1 MQGKLWLK
9 GSLIEMIYL
18 GHSPGTIR
26 ILYKI
31 NKTSNIVADTPVG
44 KMSSI
49 AVEEVVKQGT
59 TFGAIM
65 CCA

>member
-1 MQGKLWLK
+1 
-9 GSLIEMIYL
+9 MIYL

-26 ILYKI
+26 ILYEI

-44 KMSSI
+44 KVSSI

-59 TFGAIM
+59 NFDAIM
-65 CCA
+65 YCA

>member
-31 NKTSNIVADTPVG
+31 NKTSNIVVG

-65 CCA
+65 CSA

>member
-1 MQGKLWLK
+1 
-9 GSLIEMIYL
+9 MIYL

-26 ILYKI
+26 ILYEI
-31 NKTSNIVADTPVG
+31 NKTSNIVADTPVVG

-59 TFGAIM
+59 NFDAIM

>member
-1 MQGKLWLK
+1 
-9 GSLIEMIYL
+9 MIYL
-18 GHSPGTIR
+18 GHSPGTIK